1 MENTDPQYWLKEFP
15 LVVEDALAYITEEP
29 KEDVASDLAL
39 IAGDYS
45 TMSDDEVLT
54 TYINE
59 KLGKLA

>member
-1 MENTDPQYWLKEFP
+1 MENTDPQYWLEEFP